1 MQAALCHIMKIYVA
15 SDKRYEKMKYNHV
28 GSSGLKFPA
37 VSLGFWHNFGSNGDY
52 ENMKALCHT
61 AFDAGITQFDL
72 ANNYGPPYGMA
83 ETNAGRILKEDFLP
97 YRDELVI
104 ATKAGYDMWE
114 GPYGNWG
121 SKKYLTA
128 SLDQSLKRLGLEYVD
143 IFYHHR
149 MDPATPLEETMEA
162 LAQIVR
168 SGKALYAGISN
179 YDKIYTEKAMAV
191 MSKLRCPLIVNQR
204 RYSIFDR
211 TIEEDGVKRFCRQVG
226 MGIIAFS
233 PLAQGLLTDKYL
245 WGIPEDS
252 RIARDIR
259 YIDRN
264 ALTPER
270 LRQIGEL
277 NKIAAERGQSLAEM
291 ALSWILKDGDVCSVL
306 IGASKPEQILENVKI
321 VENTSFTEEEL
332 RRIDGLCG
340 EQH

>member
-1 MQAALCHIMKIYVA
+1 MQA
-15 SDKRYEKMKYNHV
+15 
-28 GSSGLKFPA
+28 
-37 VSLGFWHNFGSNGDY
+37 
-52 ENMKALCHT
+52 ALCHT

-83 ETNAGRILKEDFLP
+83 ETNAGRILKEDFLS

-104 ATKAGYDMWE
+104 AQKAGYDMWE

-143 IFYHHR
+143 IFYHQR

-162 LAQIVR
+162 LTQIVR

-179 YDKIYTEKAMAV
+179 YDKIYTEKAVAV
-191 MSKLRCPLIVNQR
+191 MSKLRCPLILNQR

-211 TIEEDGVKRFCRQVG
+211 TIEEGVKRFGRQAG

-233 PLAQGLLTDKYL
+233 PLAQGLLTDKFL
-245 WGIPEDS
+245 RGIPEDG

-264 ALTPER
+264 ALTPE
-270 LRQIGEL
+270 LLGQIGEL
-277 NKIAAERGQSLAEM
+277 NKIAAERGRSLLKQSGWLRCHK
-291 ALSWILKDGDVCSVL
+291 SYVVNIY
-306 IGASKPEQILENVKI
+306 QIKEIYPRFNSTFNVR
-321 VENTSFTEEEL
+321 TRGCEEEIPISRTYVKVVKGAL
-332 RRIDGLCG
+332 GM
-340 EQH
+340 